1 MPVRSAAQPLVRR
14 GARKM
19 EFPLRVMPMSGKVY
33 PVSKIPDRSTS
44 RGKIRNMEQA
54 KKRLTVGAGGIDPR
68 DVRLIEI
75 VFRHSQYN
83 PIEFEL
89 QTRLELKTAEVLLIN
104 PMTQDG
110 LKALAKLR
118 TSGLNIPVISVVP
131 RGASPGSK
139 YAIALDRLTLQL
151 LPMLNKVV
159 EDHYGHESGN
169 AGAAKVAKASG
180 AADFANEHLRRSSH
194 EVSSPARAGQHTF
207 PQPAHHLAQN
217 SVPPTDKFSAPNEW
231 PTPPSN
237 QVEAAPK
244 EPIAKASYE
253 IPGIKEDV
261 EHNAQEI
268 RVLVVDDSPTVRS
281 QLASAVQKLGMACD
295 PVGSALEGLK
305 LCEQRHYDL
314 ALVDVVMP
322 EMDGYKLT
330 KEIRKHF
337 KQTPVIILTSKSSPF
352 DLARGALAG
361 CDTYLVKPVTM
372 QKLKDAMYKS
382 LRKSLAIDDV
392 ESVLQ
397 AQLARNARAQAQN
410 QALQNAGTSLLE
422 TQPNTNIRAL
432 PKRDLAKT
440 A

>member
-1 MPVRSAAQPLVRR
+1 
-14 GARKM
+14 M
-19 EFPLRVMPMSGKVY
+19 E
-33 PVSKIPDRSTS
+33 
-44 RGKIRNMEQA
+44 EA
-54 KKRLTVGAGGIDPR
+54 KKRLTVGSGGIDPR

-118 TSGLNIPVISVVP
+118 TSSLNIPVISVVP

-159 EDHYGHESGN
+159 EDHYGYESGN
-169 AGAAKVAKASG
+169 GAVSKIAPGSSNSN
-180 AADFANEHLRRSSH
+180 FANEHLQRNFSEATPEINKGHDPFSTRVPRPSQHFTPKIGSQPPDAQL
-194 EVSSPARAGQHTF
+194 PA
-207 PQPAHHLAQN
+207 
-217 SVPPTDKFSAPNEW
+217 
-231 PTPPSN
+231 TPPDTSGSATP
-237 QVEAAPK
+237 AAGV
-244 EPIAKASYE
+244 YE
-253 IPGIKEDV
+253 VPGIKQVV
-261 EHNAQEI
+261 EQNDQEI
-268 RVLVVDDSPTVRS
+268 RVLIVDDSPTVRS
-281 QLASAVQKLGMACD
+281 QLAGAVQKLGMVCD
-295 PVGSALEGLK
+295 PVGSAREGLK
-305 LCEQRHYDL
+305 LCDQKHYDL

-382 LRKSLAIDDV
+382 LRKSMAIDDV
-392 ESVLQ
+392 EAVLQ
-397 AQLARNARAQAQN
+397 AQIARQAQR
-410 QALQNAGTSLLE
+410 QAQPVALQHTGAADPEIQN
-422 TQPNTNIRAL
+422 PNNIRTL
-432 PKRDLAKT
+432 PRRDFVKSA
-440 A
+440 

>member
-1 MPVRSAAQPLVRR
+1 MDQ
-14 GARKM
+14 
-19 EFPLRVMPMSGKVY
+19 
-33 PVSKIPDRSTS
+33 I
-44 RGKIRNMEQA
+44 
-54 KKRLTVGAGGIDPR
+54 KKRLTVGSGGIDPR

-159 EDHYGHESGN
+159 EDHYGHESDNGGANKLPTDSSN
-169 AGAAKVAKASG
+169 AN
-180 AADFANEHLRRSSH
+180 FANEHLQRNFNELAPDLSAGHDPFSTRTPRTAQQLTPRNESKAPEAQMLTRPLDNPAPASLVSATY
-194 EVSSPARAGQHTF
+194 EV
-207 PQPAHHLAQN
+207 
-217 SVPPTDKFSAPNEW
+217 
-231 PTPPSN
+231 
-237 QVEAAPK
+237 
-244 EPIAKASYE
+244 
-253 IPGIKEDV
+253 PGIKHAV
-261 EHNAQEI
+261 EPNDQEI
-268 RVLVVDDSPTVRS
+268 HVLIVDDSPTVRS
-281 QLASAVQKLGMACD
+281 QLAGAVQKLGIVCD
-295 PVGSALEGLK
+295 PVGSAREALK
-305 LCEQRHYDL
+305 LCEQKHYDL

-382 LRKSLAIDDV
+382 LRKSMAIDDV
-392 ESVLQ
+392 EAVLQ
-397 AQLARNARAQAQN
+397 AQLARQAQR
-410 QALQNAGTSLLE
+410 QAQQVARQHTGAAHPEVQNPS
-422 TQPNTNIRAL
+422 NIRAL
-432 PKRDLAKT
+432 PTRDFVKT

>member
-1 MPVRSAAQPLVRR
+1 
-14 GARKM
+14 
-19 EFPLRVMPMSGKVY
+19 
-33 PVSKIPDRSTS
+33 
-44 RGKIRNMEQA
+44 MEQA

-169 AGAAKVAKASG
+169 VGSVKVAKTPATS
-180 AADFANEHLRRSSH
+180 DFANEHLRRSSS
-194 EVSSPARAGQHTF
+194 ELSTPPATSHQSF
-207 PQPAHHLAQN
+207 PQAAQQQVQDQVHTTDHL
-217 SVPPTDKFSAPNEW
+217 SAPNQW
-231 PTPPSN
+231 PAAQAS
-237 QVEAAPK
+237 QVQQAPK
-244 EPIAKASYE
+244 GPAAKVSYE
-253 IPGIKEDV
+253 IPGIKEEVD
-261 EHNAQEI
+261 HNAQEI
-268 RVLVVDDSPTVRS
+268 RILVVDDSPTVRS

-305 LCEQRHYDL
+305 LFEQRHYDL

-330 KEIRKHF
+330 KEIRRHF

-397 AQLARNARAQAQN
+397 AQLARNAQAQAQQ
-410 QALQNAGTSLLE
+410 QALQNAGISLPE
-422 TQPNTNIRAL
+422 VQSNTNIRAL

>member
-1 MPVRSAAQPLVRR
+1 
-14 GARKM
+14 
-19 EFPLRVMPMSGKVY
+19 
-33 PVSKIPDRSTS
+33 
-44 RGKIRNMEQA
+44 MEQV

-159 EDHYGHESGN
+159 EDHYGHESGQAGPAKVVKA
-169 AGAAKVAKASG
+169 AGAS
-180 AADFANEHLRRSSH
+180 DFANEHLRRTGG
-194 EVSSPARAGQHTF
+194 EVAAAPTQQSFSQQLQ
-207 PQPAHHLAQN
+207 QPAQSAPTSTEN
-217 SVPPTDKFSAPNEW
+217 GGFRAPSVPTESNSA
-231 PTPPSN
+231 
-237 QVEAAPK
+237 
-244 EPIAKASYE
+244 EPQSKTSAQATAYDV
-253 IPGIKEDV
+253 PGIKEEV

-281 QLASAVQKLGMACD
+281 QLAGAVRKLGMACD
-295 PVGSALEGLK
+295 PVGSAMEGLK
-305 LCEQRHYDL
+305 LCEQKHFDL

-382 LRKSLAIDDV
+382 LRKSMAIDDV
-392 ESVLQ
+392 EAVLQ
-397 AQLARNARAQAQN
+397 AQLARNAQALAAPAASQSAGVAQAESP
-410 QALQNAGTSLLE
+410 A
-422 TQPNTNIRAL
+422 NTNIRAL
-432 PKRDLAKT
+432 PKRDVART

>member
-1 MPVRSAAQPLVRR
+1 
-14 GARKM
+14 
-19 EFPLRVMPMSGKVY
+19 
-33 PVSKIPDRSTS
+33 
-44 RGKIRNMEQA
+44 MEQA

-104 PMTQDG
+104 PMTQEG

-159 EDHYGHESGN
+159 EDHYGHEITN
-169 AGAAKVAKASG
+169 AVAAKLVKAPATS
-180 AADFANEHLRRSSH
+180 DFANEHLRRSSQ
-194 EVSSPARAGQHTF
+194 EASMSAPGD
-207 PQPAHHLAQN
+207 QN
-217 SVPPTDKFSAPNEW
+217 SSLTSTQHSAQPEVPVADKFDVPKQWSAAHPLPVEVAPTESAPK
-231 PTPPSN
+231 
-237 QVEAAPK
+237 V
-244 EPIAKASYE
+244 SYE
-253 IPGIKEDV
+253 VPGIKEEV

-281 QLASAVQKLGMACD
+281 QLAGAVQKLGMACD
-295 PVGSALEGLK
+295 PVGSAMEGLK
-305 LCEQRHYDL
+305 LCEQKHYDL

-330 KEIRKHF
+330 KEIRRHF

-372 QKLKDAMYKS
+372 QKLKDAMFKS
-382 LRKSLAIDDV
+382 LRKSMAIDDV

-397 AQLARNARAQAQN
+397 AQIARNALTQQKN
-410 QALQNAGTSLLE
+410 EALPLQV
-422 TQPNTNIRAL
+422 QPHTNIRAL

>member
-1 MPVRSAAQPLVRR
+1 
-14 GARKM
+14 
-19 EFPLRVMPMSGKVY
+19 
-33 PVSKIPDRSTS
+33 
-44 RGKIRNMEQA
+44 MEQI

-104 PMTQDG
+104 PMTQEG

-159 EDHYGHESGN
+159 EDHYGQETVSL
-169 AGAAKVAKASG
+169 APPRPVKSQQAS
-180 AADFANEHLRRSSH
+180 DFANEHLRRTGQAADQSTESLGAPASSTSRL
-194 EVSSPARAGQHTF
+194 EQSPSSKFDSVS
-207 PQPAHHLAQN
+207 PQSTQVQTQTTQAQR
-217 SVPPTDKFSAPNEW
+217 PP
-231 PTPPSN
+231 
-237 QVEAAPK
+237 VEATISTGATNS
-244 EPIAKASYE
+244 SYDV
-253 IPGIKEDV
+253 PGIQEEIAHDP
-261 EHNAQEI
+261 QEI

-281 QLASAVQKLGMACD
+281 QLAGAVQKLGMTCD
-295 PVGSALEGLK
+295 PVGSAKEALK
-305 LCEQRHYDL
+305 MCEQRHYNL

-330 KEIRKHF
+330 KEIRKYFRH
-337 KQTPVIILTSKSSPF
+337 TPVIILTSKSSPF

-392 ESVLQ
+392 DAILQ
-397 AQLARNARAQAQN
+397 AQLARSAQIRAQQTAQQHTGPSHAEV
-410 QALQNAGTSLLE
+410 QAQT
-422 TQPNTNIRAL
+422 NTNVRAL
-432 PKRDLAKT
+432 PTRELVKSA
-440 A
+440 

>member
-1 MPVRSAAQPLVRR
+1 
-14 GARKM
+14 
-19 EFPLRVMPMSGKVY
+19 
-33 PVSKIPDRSTS
+33 
-44 RGKIRNMEQA
+44 MEQA
-54 KKRLTVGAGGIDPR
+54 KKRLTVGVGGIDPR

-89 QTRLELKTAEVLLIN
+89 QSRLELKTAEVLLIN

-159 EDHYGHESGN
+159 EDHYGHESGS
-169 AGAAKVAKASG
+169 AGSTKSLGEQNVSN
-180 AADFANEHLRRSSH
+180 FANEHLRGNSN
-194 EVSSPARAGQHTF
+194 EAKTQVN
-207 PQPAHHLAQN
+207 QN
-217 SVPPTDKFSAPNEW
+217 QDAYAS
-231 PTPPSN
+231 SN
-237 QVEAAPK
+237 QRTTQQLAPK
-244 EPIAKASYE
+244 IEVPRPQNQVSPSDTQAANPQNVSAATYDV
-253 IPGIKEDV
+253 PGIKEEV
-261 EHNAQEI
+261 EHNEQEI

-281 QLASAVQKLGMACD
+281 QLAAAVQKLGMACD
-295 PVGSALEGLK
+295 PVGSAREGLR
-305 LCEQRHYDL
+305 LCEQKHYDL

-361 CDTYLVKPVTM
+361 CDSYLVKPVTM

-382 LRKSLAIDDV
+382 LRKSMAIDDV

-397 AQLARNARAQAQN
+397 AQMARNAQRQAQQLAQRN
-410 QALQNAGTSLLE
+410 TGPAHVEVQS
-422 TQPNTNIRAL
+422 NTNIRAL
-432 PKRDLAKT
+432 PKRELVRT

>member
-1 MPVRSAAQPLVRR
+1 
-14 GARKM
+14 
-19 EFPLRVMPMSGKVY
+19 
-33 PVSKIPDRSTS
+33 
-44 RGKIRNMEQA
+44 MEQA

-104 PMTQDG
+104 PMTQEG

-159 EDHYGHESGN
+159 EDHYGHESAN
-169 AGAAKVAKASG
+169 VLAAKLVKAPTTS
-180 AADFANEHLRRSSH
+180 DFANEHLRRSLQEASTPPH
-194 EVSSPARAGQHTF
+194 GDQSSFLSSAQHPA
-207 PQPAHHLAQN
+207 QP
-217 SVPPTDKFSAPNEW
+217 SVPLADKFDTPKQWSAAQ
-231 PTPPSN
+231 PSP
-237 QVEAAPK
+237 VEDAPK
-244 EPIAKASYE
+244 EPATKISYE
-253 IPGIKEDV
+253 VPGIKEEV

-281 QLASAVQKLGMACD
+281 QLAAAVQKLGMACD
-295 PVGSALEGLK
+295 PVGSAMEGLK
-305 LCEQRHYDL
+305 LCEQKHYDL

-330 KEIRKHF
+330 KEIRRHF

-372 QKLKDAMYKS
+372 QRLKDAMYKS
-382 LRKSLAIDDV
+382 LRKSMAIDDV

-397 AQLARNARAQAQN
+397 AQIARNA
-410 QALQNAGTSLLE
+410 QALAQQQAGASPLQV
-422 TQPNTNIRAL
+422 QPNTNIRAL

>member
-1 MPVRSAAQPLVRR
+1 
-14 GARKM
+14 
-19 EFPLRVMPMSGKVY
+19 
-33 PVSKIPDRSTS
+33 
-44 RGKIRNMEQA
+44 MEQT
-54 KKRLTVGAGGIDPR
+54 KKKLTVGAGGIDPR

-169 AGAAKVAKASG
+169 PGVAKPVNAP
-180 AADFANEHLRRSSH
+180 AEADFANEHLRRSTEEASTQSGNH
-194 EVSSPARAGQHTF
+194 PLNVS
-207 PQPAHHLAQN
+207 QPAQLAAQSSAHN
-217 SVPPTDKFSAPNEW
+217 PPLPADQFSAPSRW
-231 PTPPSN
+231 TATPSN
-237 QVEAAPK
+237 PVETAPK
-244 EPIAKASYE
+244 TPSAKVSYE
-253 IPGIKEDV
+253 VPGIKEEV

-268 RVLVVDDSPTVRS
+268 RILVVDDSPTVRS
-281 QLASAVQKLGMACD
+281 QLAFAVQKLGMACD
-295 PVGSALEGLK
+295 PVGSAIEGLK
-305 LCEQRHYDL
+305 LCEHRHYDL

-337 KQTPVIILTSKSSPF
+337 KKTPVIILTSKSSPF

-361 CDTYLVKPVTM
+361 CDTFLVKPVTM

-382 LRKSLAIDDV
+382 LRKSLTIDDV
-392 ESVLQ
+392 ESVLR
-397 AQLARNARAQAQN
+397 AQIARNAQAQAHN
-410 QALQNAGTSLLE
+410 QALQNAGTSQPEL
-422 TQPNTNIRAL
+422 QPNTNIRSL
-432 PKRDLAKT
+432 PKRDLVKT

>member
-1 MPVRSAAQPLVRR
+1 
-14 GARKM
+14 
-19 EFPLRVMPMSGKVY
+19 
-33 PVSKIPDRSTS
+33 
-44 RGKIRNMEQA
+44 MEQA

-169 AGAAKVAKASG
+169 TVAAKLVKAPISS
-180 AADFANEHLRRSSH
+180 DFANEHLRRSAA
-194 EVSSPARAGQHTF
+194 ETATQPLANQSSFSQNSQSYFTNQPHSAGHGHVA
-207 PQPAHHLAQN
+207 PQPERLA
-217 SVPPTDKFSAPNEW
+217 PAP
-231 PTPPSN
+231 
-237 QVEAAPK
+237 QVQAPENYAQAAPQTTLQ
-244 EPIAKASYE
+244 AASYDV
-253 IPGIKEDV
+253 PGLKEDV

-281 QLASAVQKLGMACD
+281 QLAGAVRKLGMACD
-295 PVGSALEGLK
+295 PVGSAMEGLK
-305 LCEQRHYDL
+305 LCEQKHFDL

-372 QKLKDAMYKS
+372 QKLKDAMFKS
-382 LRKSLAIDDV
+382 LRKSMAIDDV
-392 ESVLQ
+392 EAVLQ
-397 AQLARNARAQAQN
+397 AQLARNAQASAQMSAQTNAQLNIQAGAPTSGQAAPQHRPQGAQMQAQSN
-410 QALQNAGTSLLE
+410 NNT
-422 TQPNTNIRAL
+422 NTNIRAL
-432 PKRDLAKT
+432 PTRDVAKT